1 MILEE
6 KKGNYS
12 IITLD
17 NGKVNAINTGLVTA
31 LRDKFIQLQNDN
43 SNKGII
49 LSGKPNAF
57 SAGLD
62 VKMLASNTEQQ
73 AYNFWLIYMQAL
85 KAMVNYNKPFVCAI
99 TGFAPAG
106 ATILALCAD
115 YRIMAKGPKHVMGM
129 NEFNMSLPV
138 PEMLGDIYAYYLG
151 EAKAWAAI
159 QNASL
164 FNSDVALQLGL
175 VNQSVEVEEVLPLAE
190 KHLKKLL
197 NIVPMIYAETKQ
209 YNRKGLL
216 QLVNRDL
223 EKLSKEVI
231 AFYQSPELAN
241 MIKMFAANFS

>member
-1 MILEE
+1 MITEE

-17 NGKVNAINTGLVTA
+17 NGKVNAINTALVDA
-31 LRDKFIQLQNDN
+31 LKNKFTKLQNDEN
-43 SNKGII
+43 NKGVI

-62 VKMLASNTEQQ
+62 VKMLASNTEEQ
-73 AYNFWLIYMQAL
+73 AYDFWLTYMQAL
-85 KAMVNYNKPFVCAI
+85 QAMVNYNKPFVCAV

-115 YRIMAKGPKHVMGM
+115 YRVMAKGPKHVMGM

-138 PEMLGDIYAYYLG
+138 PEMLNDIYAYYLG
-151 EAKAWAAI
+151 EHKAWAAI

-164 FNSDVALQLGL
+164 FNSDESLALGL
-175 VNQSVEVEEVLPLAE
+175 VNESVEVEEVLPLAE
-190 KHLKKLL
+190 KHLNKLL

-209 YNRKGLL
+209 YNRKGLSKI
-216 QLVNRDL
+216 VNRDL
-223 EKLSKEVI
+223 EKLSNAVI

>member
-1 MILEE
+1 MITEE
-6 KKGNYS
+6 KKGSYS

-17 NGKVNAINTGLVTA
+17 NGKVNAINTALVDA
-31 LRDKFIQLQNDN
+31 LKNKFTQLQNDEN
-43 SNKGII
+43 NKGVI

-62 VKMLASNTEQQ
+62 VKMLASNTEEQ
-73 AYNFWLIYMQAL
+73 AYDFWLTYMQAL
-85 KAMVNYNKPFVCAI
+85 QAMVNYSKPFVCAV

-115 YRIMAKGPKHVMGM
+115 YRVMAKGPKHVMGM

-138 PEMLGDIYAYYLG
+138 PEMLNDIYAYYLG
-151 EAKAWAAI
+151 EHKAWAAI

-164 FNSDVALQLGL
+164 FNSDESLVLGL
-175 VNQSVEVEEVLPLAE
+175 VNESVEVEEVLPLSE

-209 YNRKGLL
+209 YNRKGLNKI
-216 QLVNRDL
+216 VNRDL
-223 EKLSKEVI
+223 EKLANEVI
-231 AFYQSPELAN
+231 AFYKSPELAN
-241 MIKMFAANFS
+241 MIKMFAANFK

>member
-1 MILEE
+1 MLQEE
-6 KKGNYS
+6 KKGSYS
-12 IITLD
+12 ILTLD
-17 NGKVNAINTGLVTA
+17 NGKVNAINTALVKA
-31 LRDKFIQLQNDN
+31 LKDKFEELQNDAD
-43 SNKGII
+43 NKGVI

-62 VKMLASNTEQQ
+62 VKMLATNSEQQ
-73 AYNFWLIYMQAL
+73 AYDFWLTYMQAL
-85 KAMVNYNKPFVCAI
+85 QAMVNYNKPFVCAV

-115 YRIMAKGPKHVMGM
+115 YRVMAKGPKHVMGM

-151 EAKAWAAI
+151 EHKAWAAV
-159 QNASL
+159 QHASV
-164 FNSDVALQLGL
+164 FNSDKALELGL
-175 VNQSVEVEEVLPLAE
+175 VNESVEAEEVLTRSE

-197 NIVPMIYAETKQ
+197 NIVPMIYSKTKQ

-216 QLVNRDL
+216 KTVNKDL
-223 EKLSKEVI
+223 DAYSKEVLS
-231 AFYQSPELAN
+231 FFKSPELAN

>member
-17 NGKVNAINTGLVTA
+17 NGKVNAINTAMVAA
-31 LRDKFIQLQNDN
+31 LRDKFTELQNDDE
-43 SNKGII
+43 NKGII

-62 VKMLASNTEQQ
+62 VKMLATNTPEQ
-73 AYNFWLIYMQAL
+73 AYEFWLTYMQAL
-85 KAMVNYNKPFVCAI
+85 QAMVNYSKPFVCAI

-106 ATILALCAD
+106 GTILALCAD
-115 YRIMAKGPKHVMGM
+115 YRIMAKGPKHVIGM

-151 EAKAWAAI
+151 EHQAWAAI
-159 QNASL
+159 QHAAVY
-164 FNSDVALQLGL
+164 NSDEALMLGL
-175 VNQSVEVEEVLPLAE
+175 VNESVEVEEVLPLSE

-197 NIVPMIYAETKQ
+197 NIVPMIYSKTKQ
-209 YNRKGLL
+209 YNRKDLSKI
-216 QLVNRDL
+216 VNKDL
-223 EKLSKEVI
+223 DAYSKEVLS
-231 AFYQSPELAN
+231 FFKSPELAN

>member
-1 MILEE
+1 MLQEE

-12 IITLD
+12 ILTLD
-17 NGKVNAINTGLVTA
+17 NGKVNAINTALVAA
-31 LRDKFIQLQNDN
+31 LRDKFTELQNDAE
-43 SNKGII
+43 NKGVI

-62 VKMLASNTEQQ
+62 VKMLATNTEEQ
-73 AYNFWLIYMQAL
+73 AYTFWLTYMQAL
-85 KAMVNYNKPFVCAI
+85 QVMVNYNKPFVCAV

-115 YRIMAKGPKHVMGM
+115 YRVMAKGPKHVMGM

-151 EAKAWAAI
+151 EHQAWVAL
-159 QNASL
+159 QNASV
-164 FNSDVALQLGL
+164 FNSDEALKLGL
-175 VNQSVEVEEVLPLAE
+175 VNESVEAEEVLARSE

-197 NIVPMIYAETKQ
+197 NVVPFTYSKTKQ
-209 YNRKGLL
+209 YNRKGLS

-223 EKLSKEVI
+223 DAASKEVI
-231 AFYQSPELAN
+231 SFFKSPELAN

>member
-12 IITLD
+12 IITLN
-17 NGKVNAINTGLVTA
+17 NGKVNAINTALVEA
-31 LRDKFIQLQNDN
+31 LKNKFTELQNDEN
-43 SNKGII
+43 NKGVI

-62 VKMLASNTEQQ
+62 VKMLATNTEEQ
-73 AYNFWLIYMQAL
+73 AYNFWLTYMQAL
-85 KAMVNYNKPFVCAI
+85 QAMVNYNKPFVCAV

-151 EAKAWAAI
+151 EHKAWAAI
-159 QNASL
+159 QHASV
-164 FNSDVALQLGL
+164 FNSNKALELGL
-175 VNQSVEVEEVLPLAE
+175 VNESVEVEEVLPRSE

-197 NIVPMIYAETKQ
+197 NVVPFTYGKTKS

-216 QLVNRDL
+216 KLVNRDL
-223 EKLSKEVI
+223 DAASKEVVS
-231 AFYQSPELAN
+231 FFDSPELAN
-241 MIKMFAANFS
+241 MVKMFAANFS